1 MLATIQPV
9 PADHSLWASPPLHA
23 SRNASFR
30 SASPF
35 CEFLRE
41 RGGLHL
47 WFGEFLKW
55 RSDLLRSRTLLGLR
69 SLPTPSWTI
78 SREQAAAIIRADFSG
93 VSPSVADSLSDSPCW
108 STGFNC
114 AYRARADDRDVVLQF
129 TRPPFHASEFAALE
143 RSLAQWED
151 VALEGHLG
159 KIAVGQFREWTRLGL
174 APAAERRLL
183 EAVREYP
190 GSALTVFP
198 EPIAH
203 LCSDRVLAYAWLDG
217 QSLEELLPAGHA
229 EALQKRV
236 ETMLEQFCLFSVVD
250 ADGFDGSLVLTPAGQ
265 IGLRFPPRFIAI
277 PAVHVRR
284 VLKYLSAVFA
294 GNVPAGAHALLKL
307 SGSETADDVRML
319 DALASVEPDL
329 KVNLP
334 FPVSA
339 ALIENQWRA
348 LAVLQPARPLFLDC
362 LHRNLIG
369 AGYAA
374 AAQPTEGDLLEQAHW
389 PVLGR
394 LLRSRMGDFLTPK
407 SASDWLLGSGLLM
420 VEALRQMSRLAE
432 DFRDD
437 DVSLRVNLAS
447 SGGPDEGHRSADR
460 STALLIMGGL
470 LLAILL
476 VTLRWGF
483 ALSGPWAATAAA
495 CGVIAAVGLFL
506 VVSHIE

>member
-9 PADHSLWASPPLHA
+9 PADGSLWGSPPLHA
-23 SRNASFR
+23 SWPAPPRA
-30 SASPF
+30 ASPF

-41 RGGLHL
+41 QGGIHL

-55 RSDLLRSRTLLGLR
+55 RSDLLRSRTLLGLQ
-69 SLPTPSWTI
+69 SLPTPSWII
-78 SREQAAAIIRADFSG
+78 SREEAAAIVQADFG
-93 VSPSVADSLSDSPCW
+93 DASPAVAGSLSESPCW

-114 AYRARADDRDVVLQF
+114 AYRARADDRDLVLQF
-129 TRPPFHASEFAALE
+129 TRPAFHVTEFAALE

-151 VALEGHLG
+151 EALEGRLG
-159 KIAVGQFREWTRLGL
+159 GIAVSQFGEWTRVGL
-174 APAAERRLL
+174 APAAGRRLL

-198 EPIAH
+198 EPIAR
-203 LCSDRVLAYAWLDG
+203 LCSDRVLGYAWVEG
-217 QSLEELLPAGHA
+217 QSLEELVAAGHA
-229 EALQKRV
+229 EALQKRF
-236 ETMLEQFCLFSVVD
+236 ETMLEQLCLFSVVD
-250 ADGFDGSLVLTPAGQ
+250 ADGFASCLVLTPPGQ

-277 PAVHVRR
+277 PAVHGRR
-284 VLKYLSAVFA
+284 MLKYLSAVFA

-307 SGSETADDVRML
+307 SGSETADDVGML

-329 KVNLP
+329 KVNLF

-362 LHRNLIG
+362 LHRNLIA

-374 AAQPTEGDLLEQAHW
+374 AARPADGDLLEQAHW

-394 LLRSRMGDFLTPK
+394 LLRSRIGDFLTPK

-447 SGGPDEGHRSADR
+447 SGGQDIGHRTADR
-460 STALLIMGGL
+460 SAALLIVGGL
-470 LLAILL
+470 LLAVLL
-476 VTLRWGF
+476 LSLRWGF
-483 ALSGPWAATAAA
+483 ALSGPWAATAAT
-495 CGVIAAVGLFL
+495 CGVLAAVGLFL